1 MSRSSSFRECHEQQ
15 QNNTDC
21 VWQPKFLWNFQWE
34 LSVVGIAETWLVRE
48 QFPCRKMLWSCQ
60 KRSCKLGSTQCL
72 HIKRLVASD
81 TTSLNSP
88 SAAGQLTIA
97 SEERLNTIHL
107 EKIATIPAREIS
119 KGFFSNT
126 SFFCTFKSLCP
137 YKQKL
142 LLFILMQLRSQR
154 ELFLS
159 EVLGHDRRSV
169 KQYQSAGLVT
179 KKISRVASRI
189 LQNSPD

>member
-1 MSRSSSFRECHEQQ
+1 MFCNMSTSIKRQMHFSQGFWVCISSQVIFRMSRNSCFRECHEQQ
-15 QNNTDC
+15 QNHIDS
-21 VWQPKFLWNFQWE
+21 VWQPKFVWYFQWE
-34 LSVVGIAETWLVRE
+34 LSVMGIAETWVVAE

-81 TTSLNSP
+81 TTRQNSP

-97 SEERLNTIHL
+97 SEECLNTIHL
-107 EKIATIPAREIS
+107 EKIVTIPAREIS
-119 KGFFSNT
+119 KGFFSNV

-142 LLFILMQLRSQR
+142 LLFILIHLRS
-154 ELFLS
+154 LPSL
-159 EVLGHDRRSV
+159 
-169 KQYQSAGLVT
+169 KC
-179 KKISRVASRI
+179 
-189 LQNSPD
+189 